1 MIMKRVCTCVRPN
14 KDVLGTT
21 KDRISPHGYAVT
33 VALWVL
39 TVLRE
44 SEFHLPYL
52 HADIA
57 AVRTPQPGT
66 AVPGLDRGFTTVR
79 AWSLLPSMLTAPLD
93 FFIERLWPQHY

>member
-1 MIMKRVCTCVRPN
+1 
-14 KDVLGTT
+14 VLGTT

-66 AVPGLDRGFTTVR
+66 AVPGVDGGFTAIRTR
-79 AWSLLPSMLTAPLD
+79 SFFPSLLAAPLD
-93 FFIERLWPQHY
+93 LGIKRLWPQHY